1 MYSSSFSHAEL
12 PKRYDQIYSYFFRR
26 LDKKSDVEKL
36 TYAVLIILAQKQ
48 VLIFD
53 PNAYLNQLVEETLT
67 EHINNSNNKEFYKL
81 KHQNKHLN
89 LKTKLLKYESRHF
102 IKLKETLL
110 ESSQNYCN
118 TVEQKIIKTAISTN
132 FSMIKFAFNT
142 GLTTQKAKQ
151 ELVKAIKTLKNNFKI
166 W

>member
-1 MYSSSFSHAEL
+1 MYTSSFDYSEL

-53 PNAYLNQLVEETLT
+53 PNAYSNQLVEETLT
-67 EHINNSNNKEFYKL
+67 EHINNSNNREFYKL
-81 KHQNKHLN
+81 KHQNKHLK
-89 LKTKLLKYESRHF
+89 LKTKLIKHESRHF
-102 IKLKETLL
+102 LKFKETLL
-110 ESSQNYCN
+110 ESSQNYCS
-118 TVEQKIIKTAISTN
+118 TIEQKIIKTAISTN
-132 FSMIKFAFNT
+132 FSMIKFAFSA
-142 GLTTQKAKQ
+142 GLTTQKARQ
-151 ELVKAIKTLKNNFKI
+151 ELIKAIKIFENNFKI

>member
-1 MYSSSFSHAEL
+1 MYSPSFSHAEL

-36 TYAVLIILAQKQ
+36 TYTVLIILAQKQ

-53 PNAYLNQLVEETLT
+53 PNAYLNQLVEETLI
-67 EHINNSNNKEFYKL
+67 EHINNLNSKEFYKL
-81 KHQNKHLN
+81 KNQNKHLK
-89 LKTKLLKYESRHF
+89 LKTKLIKHESRHF
-102 IKLKETLL
+102 LKFKEALL
-110 ESSQNYCN
+110 ESSQNYCS

-132 FSMIKFAFNT
+132 FSMIKVAFNT
-142 GLTTQKAKQ
+142 GLTNQKAKQ
-151 ELVKAIKTLKNNFKI
+151 QLVKAIKTFKNNFKI